1 MRCLDKDVFPWVESL
16 PLAGVSAPM
25 LLDTLRKVENRGTLR
40 IAHDLRAPP
49 RPPPC
54 GDCPP
59 RGRRNRWSG
68 PAFVSHERPKAGRS
82 RPSPAGIKES
92 GKATFP

>member
-1 MRCLDKDVFPWVESL
+1 MRCLDKDVFPWVGSL

-25 LLDTLRKVENRGTLR
+25 LLDTLREVENRGTLR

-54 GDCPP
+54 GDRPP
-59 RGRRNRWSG
+59 EGEEKQVGR
-68 PAFVSHERPKAGRS
+68 PAVCFS
-82 RPSPAGIKES
+82 
-92 GKATFP
+92 